1 MKLIVPLFQMNILW
15 NHLPIKWFW
24 YTISPKCSINICLVF
39 SFPMCNEQW
48 FSIRIIFPY
57 FYIDV
62 IFVNVNLPHSRA
74 LSLSI
79 ASVYALCMFS
89 FCSSNFH
96 SHPMNS
102 LYLQLIQ
109 FVHLCTKRLWFYSLI
124 ANVCLLYNLMRIHS
138 TILNNNGVCLI
149 IRHITIISSHFWL
162 HDTKLVIMPIFHKAH
177 HTAHVLMCI
186 LHNFCRNQPRLINTT
201 LRDSFASVHHDQ
213 FSQKIT

>member
-1 MKLIVPLFQMNILW
+1 MHSTNEIDCAAVSNEHIMKPFADKMILIYHFTKMLHQYL
-15 NHLPIKWFW
+15 LG
-24 YTISPKCSINICLVF
+24 LQF
-39 SFPMCNEQW
+39 SNVQW

-186 LHNFCRNQPRLINTT
+186 LHNIL
-201 LRDSFASVHHDQ
+201 
-213 FSQKIT
+213 